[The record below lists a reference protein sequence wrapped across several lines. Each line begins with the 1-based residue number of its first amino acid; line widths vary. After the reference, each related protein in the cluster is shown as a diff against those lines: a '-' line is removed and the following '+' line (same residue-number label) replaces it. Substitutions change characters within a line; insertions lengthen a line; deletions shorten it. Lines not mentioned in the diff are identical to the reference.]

1 MDEFMNHLTKDSD
14 HRIIELSARGGTVPI
29 RCFGGKRFLP
39 DDAAR
44 LQLDEVAALEGV
56 EDIAVLPDVHHK
68 IGNPSPSGTVVVTS
82 GVILPRAVDD
92 GMNCGMR
99 SMATDLSA
107 RDLTPEVIDRLFGRL
122 LETVPPRIHA
132 TPLVNA
138 ADCEEMLVHGLEM
151 LVDPLDLPPD
161 EVARTENGG
170 RIDLGIEPEAVR
182 AALPKKRIQKY
193 CGSIGTL
200 GTGNHF
206 LELQEVVEIC
216 DPEAARL
223 LDLKEG
229 QVMFM
234 MHTASAKLGK
244 CVLAQV
250 HAEAEQMFRAPG
262 ASELFSIP
270 VDSEIGQRYLACMTG
285 TLHAGFA
292 NRAAIT
298 ALVRRALRDVLGHGS
313 GLRLVGDCGHET
325 IQPELHG
332 GRKVWVHRHG
342 ASHALPPGKVA
353 DPELRELGLP
363 VPVAGCLGMD
373 SYVCLGRPGN
383 ESTFHALPHGA
394 GRVLGKEASAERFD
408 PTEVQAEIENRGVR
422 LYRYGSDNIAGQ
434 APWGFKNV
442 AHVVDAMV
450 AMDLGRPVV
459 RVRPLAALKG

>member
-1 MDEFMNHLTKDSD
+1 MNQLTQDSQN
-14 HRIIELSARGGTVPI
+14 RIIELPARTGTVPI
-29 RCFGGKRFLP
+29 RCFGGSRFLP
-39 DDAAR
+39 DEAAR
-44 LQLDEVAALEGV
+44 LQLEEVAALEGV

-68 IGNPSPSGTVVVTS
+68 AGNPSPSGTVVVTS
-82 GVILPRAVDD
+82 GVFLPRAIDD

-99 SMATDLSA
+99 SMATDLEA
-107 RDLTPEVIDRLFGRL
+107 RDLTPELIDRLFGRL
-122 LETVPPRIHA
+122 LETVPPKMHA
-132 TPLVNA
+132 EPLVNA
-138 ADCEEMLVHGLEM
+138 ADCEEMLVHGLSM
-151 LVDPLDLPPD
+151 LVEPLDLPPD
-161 EVARTENGG
+161 ELARTENGG
-170 RIDLGIEPEAVR
+170 RFDLGIEPEAIR
-182 AALPKKRIQKY
+182 AALPKKRIRKC

-200 GTGNHF
+200 GVGNHF
-206 LELQEVVEIC
+206 LELQEVVEVC
-216 DPEAARL
+216 DPEAASRL
-223 LDLKEG
+223 GLDVG

-244 CVLAQV
+244 SVLAGV
-250 HAEAEQMFRAPG
+250 HAEAELAFREPG

-270 VDSEIGQRYLACMTG
+270 VDSDIGQRYLACMTG

-298 ALVRRALRDVLGHGS
+298 ALVRRALRDVLGNGA
-313 GLRLVGDCGHET
+313 GLRLVGDAGHET

-332 GRKVWVHRHG
+332 GRQLWVHRHG
-342 ASHALPPGKVA
+342 ASHALPPERVA
-353 DPELRELGLP
+353 DPELRALGLP
-363 VPVAGCLGMD
+363 VPVAGCLGGD

-394 GRVLGKEASAERFD
+394 GRVLGKEQSAERFD
-408 PTEVQAEIENRGVR
+408 STEVEAEIESRGVR